1 MEELKGILHV
11 ELKVP
16 PVIVGTGAMLPSRP
30 LLKPSQSQMRISYP
44 PALSSSDLISFSFSQ
59 FFPGTLVYLLV

>member
-11 ELKVP
+11 ELEVP

-30 LLKPSQSQMRISYP
+30 PSEAKPKPNADIVSTSS
-44 PALSSSDLISFSFSQ
+44 SSSDLISFSFFQ
-59 FFPGTLVYLLV
+59 FFLGTLVYL

>member
-11 ELKVP
+11 ELEVP

-44 PALSSSDLISFSFSQ
+44 PAPNHQILFLSLSFNSF
-59 FFPGTLVYLLV
+59 LVL

>member
-11 ELKVP
+11 ELEVP

-30 LLKPSQSQMRISYP
+30 LLKPSQSQMRIVSYP
-44 PALSSSDLISFSFSQ
+44 PTLSSSDLISFSFSQ
-59 FFPGTLVYLLV
+59 FFPGTLVYL